1 MFSFK
6 KILTGSA
13 ALLGMLWFTGGCAP
27 SGEAVQQQNA
37 NRLQQ
42 YRQYASANDTTDG
55 NNEIQLEYA
64 NQSSAI
70 QINLD
75 PDKDQFF
82 LDLSGMTPVEKDTVF
97 VADTTLMQQREDDI
111 RTVLSKF
118 RQAQDLFY
126 LEEYTEA
133 LRLLN
138 ETLEIAETADAYALK
153 GTIHFMR
160 GNQSATRENWNRAV
174 ELNPDLPIPSI
185 PELEDIIEDI
195 LDEEE
200 NQQAPQ
206 ENEDEDNETE

>member
-6 KILTGSA
+6 QILTGSA
-13 ALLGMLWFTGGCAP
+13 ALLWMLWFIAGCAP
-27 SGEAVQQQNA
+27 SGQTTEQQNA

-42 YRQYASANDTTDG
+42 YQQFASANDTTDG
-55 NNEIQLEYA
+55 DNSIQLEYA

-82 LDLSGMTPVEKDTVF
+82 LDLSGMEPVEKDTVF
-97 VADTTLMQQREDDI
+97 IADTTLMKQRESDI

-174 ELNPDLPIPSI
+174 ELDPDLPIPSI

-195 LDEEE
+195 IEE
-200 NQQAPQ
+200 
-206 ENEDEDNETE
+206 ENEDEDNETEEGE